1 MEGKAV
7 QNTQSG
13 FTLIE
18 LMIVVA
24 IIAVLASIAL
34 PAYQD
39 YASRADVVNAVGGC
53 AGEKIKIGH
62 NWSQGLISSQAEL
75 CTSVSSDI
83 TCTAAGELTCD
94 STGGRTRIQL
104 SPDFPEPDSGDKV
117 TWTCDVIFSIGG
129 RYDGRD
135 CSTL

>member
-1 MEGKAV
+1 MRE
-7 QNTQSG
+7 TQSG

-24 IIAVLASIAL
+24 IIAILASIAL

-39 YASRADVVNAVGGC
+39 YASRADVVNAIGGC
-53 AGEKIKIGH
+53 AGEKIKIGD
-62 NWSQGLISSQAEL
+62 NWSQGLTSSQVEFCA
-75 CTSVSSDI
+75 SVSSDVG
-83 TCTAAGELTCD
+83 CTVLGELTCD
-94 STGGRTRIQL
+94 STSARTRVQL